1 MLQLPQASRPM
12 KPIQLFIMVVSLS
25 SVMILQTR
33 DHVLMCVCHQNAFC
47 SPFTQTSISKAEM
60 GFFESIHS
68 SVLDNWDRSPTPSR
82 QRSASTSSVQR
93 DATLQANSS
102 KETHNVKLTNQSW
115 CPLPYPQH
123 ASCLPTYQ
131 SPLPSLLQAERTVS
145 HLFLSNQM
153 IVVKSQ
159 DVDSWRI

>member
-1 MLQLPQASRPM
+1 MHFALRSLKLQFPKRRWDFSNRFTRRSSTIGIDLPLHHVSGRQAP
-12 KPIQLFIMVVSLS
+12 
-25 SVMILQTR
+25 
-33 DHVLMCVCHQNAFC
+33 
-47 SPFTQTSISKAEM
+47 
-60 GFFESIHS
+60 
-68 SVLDNWDRSPTPSR
+68 R
-82 QRSASTSSVQR
+82 QCKE
-93 DATLQANSS
+93 TLLYQANSS

>member
-1 MLQLPQASRPM
+1 M
-12 KPIQLFIMVVSLS
+12 KPIQLFIMIVSLS
-25 SVMILQTR
+25 SVKYDSADKRLCIDVRMSSEC
-33 DHVLMCVCHQNAFC
+33 VLLSVHSNFNFK
-47 SPFTQTSISKAEM
+47 SGDGIFRIDSHRSSTIGNRSSHSITSAVSSQHLVSAKHRH
-60 GFFESIHS
+60 SIKQ
-68 SVLDNWDRSPTPSR
+68 VSR
-82 QRSASTSSVQR
+82 
-93 DATLQANSS
+93 
-102 KETHNVKLTNQSW
+102 KEAHNGKLTSQSW

-131 SPLPSLLQAERTVS
+131 SHLPSLLQAERTVS